1 MTSFDAKRYKE
12 TTREQWQ
19 AAAEAWNRWDPTI
32 ARWVGP
38 ATEQLIEMMR
48 VKPGDAVLD
57 VAAGSGS
64 QSLLLAARVGAKGRV
79 VATDISSNIL
89 EFARANARAAG
100 FSNVEISVM
109 DGEEL
114 AVDDSAF
121 DAVMCRLGLMFFP
134 DRDRSL
140 TAIRRALRAGGRV
153 GAMVFTTPER
163 NQFFSI
169 PISVI
174 RRHAGLPAPAPGQPG
189 PFSLGSGRLEEALAK
204 AGLREIESRIVP
216 APLRLASA
224 AECLKFEQESF
235 GALHQMLAGLEQAQK
250 DAAWAEIE
258 REFRAFERDG
268 VCELS
273 SEVVIATGMR

>member
-19 AAAEAWNRWDPTI
+19 SAAEAWNRWEPTI

-38 ATEQLIEMMR
+38 ATEQLIDMMR

-64 QSLLLAARVGAKGRV
+64 QSLLLAARVGVKGRV

-100 FSNVEISVM
+100 FSNVETSVV

-114 AVDDSAF
+114 AVDDSTF
-121 DAVMCRLGLMFFP
+121 DAVMCRLGLMYFP
-134 DRDRSL
+134 DRDRAL
-140 TAIRRALRAGGRV
+140 TAMRRALRPGGRV

-189 PFSLGSGRLEEALAK
+189 PFSLGSGLLEKALAT
-204 AGLREIESRIVP
+204 AGLREIESRIAT

-224 AECLKFEQESF
+224 AQFLQFEKESF
-235 GALHQMLAGLEQAQK
+235 GALHQMLAGLAQAQK

-273 SEVVIATGMR
+273 SEVIIATGMR

>member
-1 MTSFDAKRYKE
+1 MTNFDAKRYKE

-19 AAAEAWNRWDPTI
+19 AAAEAWNRWDPII

-38 ATEQLIEMMR
+38 ATEQLIDMMR

-64 QSLLLAARVGAKGRV
+64 QSLLLAARVGPTGRI

-89 EFARANARAAG
+89 EFAQANARSAG
-100 FSNVEISVM
+100 FANVEIRVA

-114 AVDDSAF
+114 AVDEKAF
-121 DAVMCRLGLMFFP
+121 DAVMCRLGLMYFP
-134 DRDRSL
+134 DGGRAL
-140 TAIRRALRAGGRV
+140 TAMRRALRPGGRV
-153 GAMVFTTPER
+153 GGMVFTTPEQ

-169 PISVI
+169 PISII
-174 RRHAGLPAPAPGQPG
+174 RRRAGLPAPAPGQPG

-224 AECLKFEQESF
+224 AECLSFERESF
-235 GALHQMLAGLEQAQK
+235 GALHQMLAGLDAVQK

-258 REFRAFERDG
+258 SEFRAFERNG

-273 SEVVIATGMR
+273 SEVVIATGTR

>member
-19 AAAEAWNRWDPTI
+19 AAAEAWNRWDPAI

-38 ATEQLIEMMR
+38 ATEQLIDMMR
-48 VKPGDAVLD
+48 LKPGDAVLD

-64 QSLLLAARVGAKGRV
+64 QSLLLAARVGAQGRV

-100 FSNVEISVM
+100 FSNVEISVA

-114 AVDDSAF
+114 PVDDSTF
-121 DAVMCRLGLMFFP
+121 DAVMCRLGLMYFP

-140 TAIRRALRAGGRV
+140 TAMRRALRPGGRV
-153 GAMVFTTPER
+153 GGMVFTTSER

-169 PISVI
+169 PISIV
-174 RRHAGLPAPAPGQPG
+174 RRRAGLPPPAPGQPG
-189 PFSLGSGRLEEALAK
+189 PFSLGSGLLEEALAK
-204 AGLREIESRIVP
+204 AGLRQIESRIVP

-224 AECLKFEQESF
+224 AECLKFEKESF

-258 REFRAFERDG
+258 HEFRAFERDG

-273 SEVVIATGMR
+273 SEVVIATGTR

>member
-38 ATEQLIEMMR
+38 ATEQLIDMMR

-64 QSLLLAARVGAKGRV
+64 QSLRLAARVGAKGRV

-100 FSNVEISVM
+100 FSNVEIRVV

-114 AVDDSAF
+114 AVDDSTF
-121 DAVMCRLGLMFFP
+121 DAVMCRLGLMYFP

-140 TAIRRALRAGGRV
+140 TAMRRALRPGGRV
-153 GAMVFTTPER
+153 GGMVFTTPER

-169 PISVI
+169 PLSVI

-189 PFSLGSGRLEEALAK
+189 PFSLGSGLLEEALAQ

-224 AECLKFEQESF
+224 AEFLKFEKESF
-235 GALHQMLAGLEQAQK
+235 GALHQMLADLEQAQQ

-258 REFRAFERDG
+258 REFRVFERDG

>member
-38 ATEQLIEMMR
+38 ATEQLIDMMR

-57 VAAGSGS
+57 VAAGSGN

-100 FSNVEISVM
+100 FSNVEISVV

-114 AVDDSAF
+114 AVDDSTF
-121 DAVMCRLGLMFFP
+121 DAVMCRLGLMYFP

-140 TAIRRALRAGGRV
+140 TAMRRALSPGGRV
-153 GAMVFTTPER
+153 GGMVFTTPER
-163 NQFFSI
+163 NPFFSI

-189 PFSLGSGRLEEALAK
+189 PFSLGSGLLEEALVK
-204 AGLREIESRIVP
+204 AGLREIESR
-216 APLRLASA
+216 
-224 AECLKFEQESF
+224 
-235 GALHQMLAGLEQAQK
+235 
-250 DAAWAEIE
+250 
-258 REFRAFERDG
+258 
-268 VCELS
+268 
-273 SEVVIATGMR
+273 

>member
-19 AAAEAWNRWDPTI
+19 AAAQAWNRWDPTI
-32 ARWVGP
+32 VRWVGA
-38 ATEQLIEMMR
+38 ATEQLIDMMR

-64 QSLLLAARVGAKGRV
+64 QSLLLAARVGPKGRI

-89 EFARANARAAG
+89 ELALANARAAG
-100 FSNVEISVM
+100 FPNLEISVV

-114 AVDDSAF
+114 AVDESTF
-121 DAVMCRLGLMFFP
+121 DAVMCRLGLMYFP
-134 DRDRSL
+134 DRDRAL
-140 TAIRRALRAGGRV
+140 TAMRHALRPGGRV

-174 RRHAGLPAPAPGQPG
+174 RRRAELPAPAPGQPG
-189 PFSLGSGRLEEALAK
+189 PFSLGSGRLEAALAQ

-224 AECLKFEQESF
+224 AECVKFEQESF
-235 GALHQMLAGLEQAQK
+235 GALHQMLAGLDEAQK
-250 DAAWAEIE
+250 QAAWAEIE
-258 REFRAFERDG
+258 SEFRAFERDG